1 MSKRGERRKKKL
13 KEVRRRPNINNNVEY
28 FDGLEYCCNLDDDE
42 YNCLWECY
50 DVEEQSLL
58 DQIINFFKRI
68 FNCLLV

>member
-13 KEVRRRPNINNNVEY
+13 KKQRRSKYQHNVRY
-28 FDGLEYCCNLDDDE
+28 YDGLEYCCNLDDDE

-50 DVEEQSLL
+50 DIGKQSLL

-68 FNCLLV
+68 FNCPLV